1 LVIDGKIRHKCAEFD
16 KVVTE
21 KKNELTLILCNLLD
35 IEE

>member
-21 KKNELTLILCNLLD
+21 KKNELTLIFVQP
-35 IEE
+35 IGH